1 MLLDIDKIIKKY
13 KLKINGILHIGAHK
27 CEELPIYNNLN
38 INNVIWIDA
47 NPKLSAKNIH
57 NFVCSNTDKGYSS
70 LHITNNSDSSTIYN
84 FDSHLEKYPDI
95 YVKET
100 ILVPN
105 KTIDTFYKEQNIP
118 KDYANMLVL
127 CIQGSELLALQGMN
141 NTLKYYDAIIT
152 KVNYGYVYKNNTLIK
167 EMDDFLIRKNFK
179 RVEVKWT
186 EKDWGQAF
194 YIKK

>member
-1 MLLDIDKIIKKY
+1 MLLDLDKIIKKY

-38 INNVIWIDA
+38 INNIIWIDA
-47 NPKLSAKNIH
+47 NPKLSNKNIH
-57 NFVCSNTDKGYSS
+57 NFVCNNTDKGYSS

-95 YVKET
+95 YIKET

-118 KDYANMLVL
+118 KNYVNMLVL

-152 KVNYGYVYKNNTLIK
+152 KVNYGYVYKNNTLVQ

>member
-1 MLLDIDKIIKKY
+1 MLLDLDKIIKKY
-13 KLKINGILHIGAHK
+13 NLKINGILHIGAHK